1 MNCTIDPNV
10 RLVTETDKDGNSI
23 VKWCNG
29 YGLKWK
35 LKWNGK
41 PIGSE
46 PDYGLHG
53 RWGTG
58 SFALNGNKVKPYE
71 LISNLMKGFGI

>member
-1 MNCTIDPNV
+1 
-10 RLVTETDKDGNSI
+10 VTETDKDGNSI

-58 SFALNGNKVKPYE
+58 SFALNGNKVK
-71 LISNLMKGFGI
+71 